1 MLFAGNVNVEVKE
14 SSAVHAILVA
24 TAPISTEIICRS
36 FMFLFLDSVVLISL
50 FVFASSILSIR
61 S

>member
-24 TAPISTEIICRS
+24 AAPISTVIICRS
-36 FMFLFLDSVVLISL
+36 FMLLFLHSVVQY
-50 FVFASSILSIR
+50 
-61 S
+61 